1 MCVCVCVLLQR
12 GKERSG
18 TGYVA
23 HNDEG
28 SVRICGLREWGYFG
42 KYGIIDRYMMYTSVQ
57 FGSIQFSK

>member
-1 MCVCVCVLLQR
+1 MKERRKTCKSETMSNKRVECVCVLLQR

-28 SVRICGLREWGYFG
+28 SVRVCG
-42 KYGIIDRYMMYTSVQ
+42 
-57 FGSIQFSK
+57 